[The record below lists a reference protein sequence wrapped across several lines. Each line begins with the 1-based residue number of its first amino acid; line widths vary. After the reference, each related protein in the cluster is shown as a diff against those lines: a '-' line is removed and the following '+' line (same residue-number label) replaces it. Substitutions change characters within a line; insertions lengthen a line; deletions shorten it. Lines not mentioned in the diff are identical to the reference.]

1 MPVIVDDFCQ
11 DTSGAGEPTNDLI
24 DWRQRYEGVLTVAYL
39 DGKAVA
45 GISGPWPVNQ
55 FALTWW
61 DRPVPARQLELF
73 DSLEA
78 AQARVEEWAWRMR
91 TIGVIERFIP
101 LAFSHAKDGPAGPD
115 SRDFGSCFFGFAEEL
130 LGVVGPAQGD
140 ETSGSL
146 GEEKSGLPTLPCERP
161 SLGEIRHWGVGIHAA
176 AENDTGV
183 IDPNRAEIASLEK
196 VIEERAEGSGIA

>member
-1 MPVIVDDFCQ
+1 MFMPVIVDDLCQ
-11 DTSGAGEPTNDLI
+11 DTSGAGRPTNDLI

-55 FALTWW
+55 YALTWW

-91 TIGVIERFIP
+91 TIGVIDRPPANDPILPEATVSIAPQRQHGVPQESWLGRLREVIAPPPRLKALRRPP
-101 LAFSHAKDGPAGPD
+101 LNEDD
-115 SRDFGSCFFGFAEEL
+115 LRDIHFAAYE
-130 LGVVGPAQGD
+130 
-140 ETSGSL
+140 
-146 GEEKSGLPTLPCERP
+146 
-161 SLGEIRHWGVGIHAA
+161 
-176 AENDTGV
+176 
-183 IDPNRAEIASLEK
+183 
-196 VIEERAEGSGIA
+196 

>member
-1 MPVIVDDFCQ
+1 MPVIVDDLCQ
-11 DTSGAGEPTNDLI
+11 DTSGTGRPTNDLI

-55 FALTWW
+55 YALTWW

-91 TIGVIERFIP
+91 TIGVIDRPPANDPILPEATVSIAPQHRHGAPQESWLGRLREVIAPPPRLKALRRPP
-101 LAFSHAKDGPAGPD
+101 LNEDD
-115 SRDFGSCFFGFAEEL
+115 LRDIHFAAYE
-130 LGVVGPAQGD
+130 
-140 ETSGSL
+140 
-146 GEEKSGLPTLPCERP
+146 
-161 SLGEIRHWGVGIHAA
+161 
-176 AENDTGV
+176 
-183 IDPNRAEIASLEK
+183 
-196 VIEERAEGSGIA
+196 